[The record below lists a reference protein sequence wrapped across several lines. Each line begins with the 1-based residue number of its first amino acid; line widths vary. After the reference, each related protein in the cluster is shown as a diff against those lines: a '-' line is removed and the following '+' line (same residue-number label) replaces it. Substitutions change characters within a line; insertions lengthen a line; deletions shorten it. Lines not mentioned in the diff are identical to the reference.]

1 MRVVIDTNIL
11 VSALISASGN
21 PATIYNAWVSAAN
34 TVTVQACDIMGTQKT
49 AGTGSIRID
58 LWKH

>member
-1 MRVVIDTNIL
+1 MTGGGNIL
-11 VSALISASGN
+11 Y
-21 PATIYNAWVSAAN
+21 TAWVSAAN
-34 TVTVQACDIMGTQKT
+34 TVTLRACNIDSLAAQKT